1 LPNRPHAFNHRDVVR
16 VVKAARAAGVDVKAV
31 AVNPHTGEITVTAQ
45 GEPTSA
51 INPWDA
57 ETAKLATKATSK

>member
-31 AVNPHTGEITVTAQ
+31 AVDPHSGMITVTAS
-45 GEPTSA
+45 GTEPQTRDLDDWIEQKKEKNA
-51 INPWDA
+51 RPA
-57 ETAKLATKATSK
+57 